1 MVSAY
6 QSPEDQEVFDEEM
19 EIVEE
24 FEIAGEEEGGYQA
37 LEDALGSGPQDSA
50 HYRQLQKA
58 SEVHKRNMERDKA
71 RFERDMERFKTRHDR
86 WTNYII
92 LFIVSLIFLVSVGA
106 LSHVA
111 YHSKNQDPLR
121 EKAIALLAPL
131 TGLALG
137 FLSGKIKWP
146 AL

>member
-1 MVSAY
+1 MTA
-6 QSPEDQEVFDEEM
+6 QNTEDQGRYDESWD
-19 EIVEE
+19 IQEE
-24 FEIAGEEEGGYQA
+24 FGLAGEEDGGYQE
-37 LEDALGSGPQDSA
+37 LEDVLGSGPQDSA
-50 HYRQLQKA
+50 HYRSLQRDN
-58 SEVHKRNMERDKA
+58 EDHKRQMESAKA
-71 RFERDMERFKTRHDR
+71 AFDRDMEKFKTRHDR

-92 LFIVSLIFLVSVGA
+92 LFVVSIIFVVSVGA

-111 YHSKNQDPLR
+111 YSRGNQDPLR
-121 EKAIALLAPL
+121 EKAITLLAPL

>member
-1 MVSAY
+1 
-6 QSPEDQEVFDEEM
+6 
-19 EIVEE
+19 
-24 FEIAGEEEGGYQA
+24 
-37 LEDALGSGPQDSA
+37 
-50 HYRQLQKA
+50 
-58 SEVHKRNMERDKA
+58 MERDKA
-71 RFERDMERFKTRHDR
+71 RFERGMERFKTRHDR

>member
-1 MVSAY
+1 VSA
-6 QSPEDQEVFDEEM
+6 QNTEGQEIFDESWD
-19 EIVEE
+19 IQEE
-24 FEIAGEEEGGYQA
+24 FGVTGEEEGGYQQ
-37 LEDALGSGPQDSA
+37 LENLLGSGSQDSA
-50 HYRQLQKA
+50 HYRRLQKA
-58 SEVHKRNMERDKA
+58 AEDHKRSMEAAKA
-71 RFERDMERFKTRHDR
+71 SFERDIERFKTRHDR
-86 WTNYII
+86 WTNYIL
-92 LFIVSLIFLVSVGA
+92 LFVVSVIFLISVGV

-111 YHSKNQDPLR
+111 YHGKNEDPLR